1 MQAYRFRQYAAGR
14 LLWLAVAA
22 LLMWSL
28 GVVGAAEQTFGVLQ
42 IGTRTYTNVT
52 VTTKAKNYVFIV
64 HAGGMVNLKVADLP
78 PDVQQQLGYAAPPSP
93 VSKLATN
100 AAALWVKKE
109 IAKVD
114 VPQIKDLKK
123 QLNER
128 YRGQGSAN
136 RSAMYLTG
144 PTLIFVVVGVSLLFY
159 LFYCYCLML
168 ICRKTGNPPG
178 PLIWVPVLQL
188 FPMLRAAGMSGWWFL
203 AFLVPL
209 LNLVAQILWSVM
221 IAKARGKSVWVGV
234 LLLLPVTNLFA
245 FLYLAFSDGA
255 SGEEDDGPEPKVM
268 SLQTG

>member
-109 IAKVD
+109 IAKVAKPGFFQRAD
-114 VPQIKDLKK
+114 AGAGRSSHLDRARASCRRWPERRGAPAPEGGRMSRPRNIKTEAVK
-123 QLNER
+123 R
-128 YRGQGSAN
+128 H
-136 RSAMYLTG
+136 
-144 PTLIFVVVGVSLLFY
+144 
-159 LFYCYCLML
+159 
-168 ICRKTGNPPG
+168 
-178 PLIWVPVLQL
+178 
-188 FPMLRAAGMSGWWFL
+188 
-203 AFLVPL
+203 
-209 LNLVAQILWSVM
+209 VARI
-221 IAKARGKSVWVGV
+221 
-234 LLLLPVTNLFA
+234 
-245 FLYLAFSDGA
+245 
-255 SGEEDDGPEPKVM
+255 
-268 SLQTG
+268 